1 MTAAVILDTLVEAST
16 RALVVAAL
24 VALAL
29 ATFRVKVPAIRHAA
43 WTAAL
48 VAMLLLP
55 AVSGWMPTLPLPA
68 WVPDVRVLGPAAVS
82 TPATASVV
90 ASPVAARLAERSA
103 GSVEETGATERA
115 VTTLAADS
123 SGPSASAQVPPAARA
138 STWRE
143 WTVIAWLVVA
153 CILLLRELAGAWVA
167 QRLASSGVLV
177 DGEGQVF
184 ESPRIISPVVVGV
197 LAPRVMVPSSWPQWG
212 AGVREMVLLH
222 ERAHVTRR
230 DPLVACLARVNRAV
244 FWFHPVAWWMERH
257 LKTVSEKACDE
268 VVVRAVH
275 EPRLYAAML
284 VEMARRLQRDGRRV
298 AWQGIGIVDSR
309 RFEDR
314 VDRVLAG
321 PSPELSR
328 LRKATLTGLCALL
341 VAVGVA
347 CGTPV
352 PPLAEDPELAKSI
365 TRQYARLADYEAAQ
379 KLTLEQVAELERVV
393 AANPDDLRATEK
405 LITFYSQRG
414 QKLMGWNE
422 MLAARRPHILRMIAQ
437 HPESGLVR
445 WPYVRRLDPD
455 GYDQARALW
464 LAHTE
469 RPDVSTHVLS
479 EAATFFERSEK
490 PLAEQLLLRAQAA
503 DPDGPTPRVA
513 VSGVYR
519 LPWARRLG
527 ALYAMAIVGSDGDS
541 SYDTVT
547 TVSTEVMR
555 SPFAKHARQ
564 KLDESTDS
572 DMLLGASEFLSRN
585 AANAK
590 VDFVPKDLGLVYA
603 ERLLKL
609 NPASETAR
617 RILAGPAHDAE
628 YARMVK
634 LLGQTAPGL
643 PLKSP
648 ASTRPDEN
656 AAFEQLSDALKLEYA
671 HQLLWQPYGLA
682 MRAYDQNDEPAAKA
696 ALENFKRRAEVIE
709 RLAAA
714 APASGATASIVADL
728 HIAFGTYAMRQGD
741 RREAVRRLTM
751 ATTAAA
757 TAPAQADSVTGISAG
772 ATRLTH
778 DLLTAGERESVAA
791 FYDAVSKNVEP
802 WQRRVFE
809 DAAAAI
815 RAGRMPREYQRYLSQ
830 LR

>member
-1 MTAAVILDTLVEAST
+1 MTAAAILDTLVESSA
-16 RALVVAAL
+16 RALVVAGL

-29 ATFRVKVPAIRHAA
+29 AVFRVKVPAIRHAA

-48 VAMLLLP
+48 FTMLLLP
-55 AVSGWMPTLPLPA
+55 TVSSWMPTMPLPA
-68 WVPDVRVLGPAAVS
+68 WVPDVPMRVINGVAAPTMTSATPVAGPVEAAQSRSAAVGTVAT
-82 TPATASVV
+82 TPTAAPARASLGVSAV
-90 ASPVAARLAERSA
+90 ALESA
-103 GSVEETGATERA
+103 
-115 VTTLAADS
+115 
-123 SGPSASAQVPPAARA
+123 AARA
-138 STWRE
+138 WTWRE
-143 WTVIAWLVVA
+143 WAVVIWLAVA
-153 CILLLRELAGAWVA
+153 FILVMRELAGAWVA
-167 QRLASSGVLV
+167 RRLARSGVPV
-177 DGEGQVF
+177 NGERQVF

-212 AGVREMVLLH
+212 AGMREMVLIH

-230 DPLVACLARVNRAV
+230 DPLIACLARVNRAV

-257 LKTVSEKACDE
+257 LKMVSEKACDE

-275 EPRLYAAML
+275 EPRLYAEML
-284 VEMARRLQRDGRRV
+284 VEMARRLRRDGRRV

-328 LRKATLTGLCALL
+328 LRKAALAGLCALV
-341 VAVGVA
+341 VAIGVA

-393 AANPDDLRATEK
+393 AANPDDLRATEQ

-422 MLAARRPHILRMIAQ
+422 MLAARRPHILRMIAR

-445 WPYVRRLDPD
+445 WPYVRRLDPE
-455 GYDQARALW
+455 GYDQAKALW

-490 PLAEQLLLRAQAA
+490 ALAEQLLLRAQAA

-527 ALYAMAIVGSDGDS
+527 ALYAMAIVGSDGGS

-547 TVSTEVMR
+547 SVSAELMA
-555 SPFAKHARQ
+555 SPFAKHAKQ
-564 KLDESTDS
+564 KLDASTDP

-585 AANAK
+585 AVNAK
-590 VDFVPKDLGLVYA
+590 VDFVPQDLGLVYA
-603 ERLLKL
+603 GRLLKL
-609 NPASETAR
+609 NPTSETAR
-617 RILAGPAHDAE
+617 RILARPAHDAE
-628 YARMVK
+628 YDRMVK
-634 LLGQTAPGL
+634 LLGQTASEL
-643 PLKSP
+643 PQKSP
-648 ASTRPDEN
+648 TSTRPDD
-656 AAFEQLSDALKLEYA
+656 AAFERLSDELKLEYA
-671 HQLLWQPYGLA
+671 HQLLWQPYSRA
-682 MRAYDQNDEPAAKA
+682 MRAYDKKDEAAVKA

-714 APASGATASIVADL
+714 APASGATASVVADV
-728 HIAFGTYAMRQGD
+728 HVAFGAYAIRQGD
-741 RREAVRRLTM
+741 RREAVRRLRM
-751 ATTAAA
+751 ATIAAA
-757 TAPAQADSVTGISAG
+757 TAPAFADSVSGISFG

-791 FYDAVSKNVEP
+791 YYDAASKTVEP
-802 WQRRVFE
+802 RQRRVFE
-809 DAAAAI
+809 ESATAI
-815 RAGRMPREYQRYLSQ
+815 RQGRMPREYQHYLAHM
-830 LR
+830 R

>member
-1 MTAAVILDTLVEAST
+1 MTATAILDTLVESST
-16 RALVVAAL
+16 RALVVAGL
-24 VALAL
+24 VAFAL
-29 ATFRVKVPAIRHAA
+29 AAFRVKVPAIRHSA
-43 WTAAL
+43 WTGAL
-48 VAMLLLP
+48 FAMLLLP
-55 AVSGWMPTLPLPA
+55 AVSSWMPTVPVPA
-68 WVPDVRVLGPAAVS
+68 WVPLVPIRVPTVASLTAT
-82 TPATASVV
+82 TPAVDVTVPARLGAAATRS
-90 ASPVAARLAERSA
+90 VAAASTMDRVVSSISVPAVRS
-103 GSVEETGATERA
+103 EP
-115 VTTLAADS
+115 VT
-123 SGPSASAQVPPAARA
+123 PAW
-138 STWRE
+138 TWRE
-143 WTVIAWLVVA
+143 WAVVIWLAIAV
-153 CILLLRELAGAWVA
+153 ILLIRELAGAWVA
-167 QRLASSGVLV
+167 RRLASSGVPV
-177 DGEGQVF
+177 TGERRVF
-184 ESPRIISPVVVGV
+184 ESPRVISPVVVGV
-197 LAPRVMVPSSWPQWG
+197 LAPRVMVPSSWPRWG

-268 VVVRAVH
+268 VVVRAVR

-321 PSPELSR
+321 PSPELSP
-328 LRKATLTGLCALL
+328 LRKAALAGLCALL
-341 VAVGVA
+341 VGVGVA

-365 TRQYARLADYEAAQ
+365 TRQYARLADYQEAQ
-379 KLTLEQVAELERVV
+379 TLTLEQVAELERVV

-405 LITFYSQRG
+405 LLTFYSQRG

-422 MLAARRPHILRMIAQ
+422 MLAARRPHILRMIAR

-445 WPYVRRLDPD
+445 WPYVRRLDPE

-469 RPDVSTHVLS
+469 RADVSNHVLS

-519 LPWARRLG
+519 VAWARRLG
-527 ALYAMAIVGSDGDS
+527 ALYAMAIVGSDGES

-547 TVSTEVMR
+547 TVSTEVMA
-555 SPFAKHARQ
+555 SPFAKHAKQ
-564 KLDESTDS
+564 KLDESNDPI
-572 DMLLGASEFLSRN
+572 MLLGASEFLSRN

-590 VDFVPKDLGLVYA
+590 VDFDHRALGLFYA
-603 ERLLKL
+603 DRLLKL
-609 NPASETAR
+609 NPTSETAR
-617 RILAGPAHDAE
+617 QILARPAHNAE
-628 YARMVK
+628 YDRMVK
-634 LLGQTAPGL
+634 QLGQ
-643 PLKSP
+643 S
-648 ASTRPDEN
+648 ASALDD
-656 AAFEQLSDALKLEYA
+656 AAFDQLSDALKLEYA
-671 HQLLWQPYGLA
+671 HQLLWQPYGRAMLA
-682 MRAYDQNDEPAAKA
+682 YEEKDEAAVKS
-696 ALENFKRRAEVIE
+696 ALEKFKRRAEVIE

-741 RREAVRRLTM
+741 RREAVRGLAM
-751 ATTAAA
+751 ATIAAA
-757 TAPAQADSVTGISAG
+757 TAPAFADSVSGISFG
-772 ATRLTH
+772 ATRLAH
-778 DLLTAGERESVAA
+778 DLLTAGERESVAVY
-791 FYDAVSKNVEP
+791 YDAASKTVEP

-815 RAGRMPREYQRYLSQ
+815 RAGRMPREYQRYLAHM
-830 LR
+830 R